1 MLRIRFCM
9 LIIATATAGAGGA
22 AGARAAGAGV
32 PPTEWMRSAGDQ
44 SLLERVVS
52 KRCLIAPVTCLPRV
66 RVNPPG
72 GGRNRV
78 RDNRDRRPAVTP
90 PPAARPVSNNPRRP
104 AASPGEGS
112 RRDRRTDSPPD
123 NGGSR
128 RDRRTH

>member
-9 LIIATATAGAGGA
+9 LIIAAATAAAGGA
-22 AGARAAGAGV
+22 AGARAAGAGI

-52 KRCLIAPVTCLPRV
+52 KRCLIAP
-66 RVNPPG
+66 
-72 GGRNRV
+72 
-78 RDNRDRRPAVTP
+78 
-90 PPAARPVSNNPRRP
+90 
-104 AASPGEGS
+104 
-112 RRDRRTDSPPD
+112 DSPPS